1 MRNNEKRAN
10 NVSIVVSAI
19 IISIT
24 ILLIEML
31 GNYLFKNIE
40 FSKTVAY
47 LLRALMYV
55 ITIAFTQF
63 VIQKVSNKNKSER
76 KK

>member
-19 IISIT
+19 IIAIA
-24 ILLIEML
+24 ILSIEML

-40 FSKTVAY
+40 LSKMVAY
-47 LLRALMYV
+47 LLRIIMYV
-55 ITIAFTQF
+55 ITIAFTQ
-63 VIQKVSNKNKSER
+63 VIIQKVSNKFER